1 LGSRP
6 QQNLFQDEH
15 TVVPLEP
22 AGSFLQSM
30 EDDMWVAFV
39 EIFCGLVCACVSIY
53 CFFDADWF
61 TGVLMIIMAIIFA
74 TGVVEELGD

>member
-1 LGSRP
+1 
-6 QQNLFQDEH
+6 
-15 TVVPLEP
+15 
-22 AGSFLQSM
+22 M

-39 EIFCGLVCACVSIY
+39 EIFCGLVCACVGIY